1 MRNHFA
7 DISEPFPD
15 DGRLRDAGDRQP
27 LQKDLFS
34 LPESIFGFI
43 AE

>member
-1 MRNHFA
+1 MRRRLA

-34 LPESIFGFI
+34 LSEFIFGII